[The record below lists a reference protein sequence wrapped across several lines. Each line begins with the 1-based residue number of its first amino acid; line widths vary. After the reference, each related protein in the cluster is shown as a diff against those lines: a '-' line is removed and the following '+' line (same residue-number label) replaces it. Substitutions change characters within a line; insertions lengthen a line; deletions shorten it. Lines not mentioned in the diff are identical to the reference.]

1 MLSWICRALVMLIV
15 IPFHESAHAY
25 VSWKLGDDTA
35 KRMGRLSMNPLH
47 HLDPMGALCM
57 IVAGV
62 GWAKPVPT
70 AAFRFK
76 DPKKGMAL
84 TALAGPVSN
93 FLLAFAS
100 AILYKVA
107 VYVTVYF
114 GIADGL
120 LGTFITMFLYYMII
134 MNVSLGVFNLIPIPP
149 FDGSRVLLT
158 FLPQKYYFK
167 IMQYEHYI
175 FIGLFVVLMLG
186 FLDAPLGFLNMKAVG
201 LLDTATRFVDKLAYA
216 VLF

>member
-1 MLSWICRALVMLIV
+1 MLNLICRALVMLIV
-15 IPFHESAHAY
+15 IPFHESAHAL

-35 KRMGRLSMNPLH
+35 KRMGRLSLNPLH

-70 AAFRFK
+70 AAYRFR

-93 FLLAFAS
+93 FLLAIVS
-100 AILYKVA
+100 MILYKMV
-107 VYVTVYF
+107 VYATVPF
-114 GIADGL
+114 GTDGTL
-120 LGTFITMFLYYMII
+120 LVSFVTMFLYYMII

-175 FIGLFVVLMLG
+175 FIGLFVILMLG
-186 FLDAPLGFLNMKAVG
+186 FLDGPLGFLNLQTMR
-201 LLDTATRFVDKLAYA
+201 LLDGATRFVDQIAYA
-216 VLF
+216 ILY